1 MHRDDRSLTPVDGLK
16 TRKPFINGT
25 TNGPDEESIGKA
37 KLSYL
42 GGSKSKQIKVI
53 VKPNRQIILYFDYFS
68 DSRIIPLFSVVR
80 LSQFNLSNTFTK
92 CVTWSTFRLSSPLGD
107 RKVVCVSLSRANL
120 PSWRRVTRGSWFHP
134 VGNKSLVCTPSSWK
148 KNMF

>member
-1 MHRDDRSLTPVDGLK
+1 MEQQMDLTKKV
-16 TRKPFINGT
+16 
-25 TNGPDEESIGKA
+25 SA
-37 KLSYL
+37 KLNYHIW
-42 GGSKSKQIKVI
+42 GESKSKQIKVI

-120 PSWRRVTRGSWFHP
+120 PSWRRVTRGSPFLP
-134 VGNKSLVCTPSSWK
+134 VGNKSLVCSPLARSSWQR
-148 KNMF
+148 NRFYFYIL